1 MLTSSPMIRPENIPP
16 KRWQVAP
23 LIPPQLQQQFSHLH
37 KTLLQ
42 ILYNRGITT
51 APQIQAFIE
60 GHYLQPDDPFLL
72 PDMDKAVERIM
83 EACEKH
89 EQVVIYG
96 DFDADGVTSTVLL
109 VEALRAI
116 EGFERDQVRPY
127 IPDRVDEG
135 YGLNFDALTKI
146 KEEFGGQLVIT
157 VDCGIR
163 SVAEVE
169 HANTIGLDMIITDH
183 HSIGPRIP
191 PALAVINPKRADSAY
206 PERML
211 AGVGIAYKLAQ
222 AIHARCPSVSGFEL
236 SSLLDLVAVGTIADI
251 APLLGEN
258 RKLVTEG
265 LTVVNRLQRPG
276 ISALAQIT
284 GVKAGH
290 IKAESIGFT
299 LGPRINAAGRL
310 DHAYTAA
317 KLLATNNLLQA
328 RAWADDLNDLNRRR
342 QHLTA
347 ELTERAESLIGDVES
362 AHLLIAV
369 DEEFVSGVVGLV
381 ASRLKENYYRP
392 SIVLEKGAEES
403 HGSCRSIP
411 EFHITHALDQVAD
424 LLERYGG
431 HAQAAGLTIRNEN
444 IPEFIARMSAI
455 AAEQLQ
461 NEELFPTITIDA
473 ELALS
478 EIDWALQENLEQ
490 LEPTG
495 AANATPIF
503 LTRNV
508 QVLNYRTVGRDHSHL
523 QLEVASDALHSF
535 KAIAFGQGGWA
546 TMMPERID
554 IVYVLG
560 VNEWRGRRTLQLNI
574 QDLRPAAS

>member
-1 MLTSSPMIRPENIPP
+1 MFTRPESIPR

-23 LIPPQLQQQFSHLH
+23 LVPIQLQQQFSHLN
-37 KTLLQ
+37 KVLLQ
-42 ILYNRGITT
+42 VLYNRGIVTP
-51 APQIQAFIE
+51 AQIQAFIE
-60 GHYLQPDDPFLL
+60 GHYLQKDDPFLL
-72 PDMDKAVERIM
+72 PDMDKAVERIAL
-83 EACEKH
+83 ACQNH
-89 EQVVIYG
+89 EQIVIYG

-116 EGFERDQVRPY
+116 RGFDRQQVRPY
-127 IPDRVDEG
+127 IPNRVDEG
-135 YGLNFDALTKI
+135 YGLNFEALSKI
-146 KEEFGGQLVIT
+146 KDEFGAQLVIT

-169 HANTIGLDMIITDH
+169 HANRLGLDMIVTDH
-183 HSIGPRIP
+183 HSIGAQIP

-222 AIHARCPSVSGFEL
+222 AIHATLPSIPEFSL

-265 LTVVNRLQRPG
+265 LSVLNLLQRPG
-276 ISALAQIT
+276 ISALAQVT
-284 GVKAGH
+284 GVKAGY
-290 IKAESIGFT
+290 ITAESVGFA

-328 RAWADDLNDLNRRR
+328 RSWADDLNDLNRRR

-347 ELTERAESLIGDVES
+347 ELTEKAEALIGDVES
-362 AHLLIAV
+362 AHLLIAI
-369 DEEFVSGVVGLV
+369 DESFVSGVVGLV
-381 ASRLKENYYRP
+381 ASRLRENYYRP
-392 SIVLEKGAEES
+392 SIVLERGPEES

-431 HAQAAGLTIRNEN
+431 HAQAAGLTIRNKN
-444 IPEFIARMSAI
+444 IPAFIERMSAI
-455 AAEQLQ
+455 AAEQLRH
-461 NEELFPTITIDA
+461 EDLFPTLAIDA
-473 ELALS
+473 EIALS
-478 EIDWALQENLEQ
+478 DIDWALQETLGQ

-503 LTRNV
+503 MTRNV
-508 QVLNYRTVGRDHSHL
+508 QVLNHRAVGRDFAHL
-523 QLEVASDALHSF
+523 QLEVAQDPLHSC
-535 KAIAFGQGGWA
+535 KAVAFSQGAWTGNL
-546 TMMPERID
+546 PSHID
-554 IVYVLG
+554 IVYMLG

-574 QDLRPAAS
+574 QDLRPAES